1 MHPTRAGPSGSLRQ
15 PAPATP
21 YMYPK
26 RLCIQSKLARGW
38 HVGGISSREKGGLA
52 FPPATP
58 LVIPITPLEPFF
70 PKGNPYLGQAVL
82 REPPLEANV
91 LLLRPGVP
99 Q

>member
-1 MHPTRAGPSGSLRQ
+1 
-15 PAPATP
+15 
-21 YMYPK
+21 
-26 RLCIQSKLARGW
+26 
-38 HVGGISSREKGGLA
+38 
-52 FPPATP
+52 
-58 LVIPITPLEPFF
+58 LEAFF